1 MKRRLLSAI
10 VLALGLWLIYSQALG
25 TFVGD
30 LGILAVYIAG
40 LYLLYLLFPPK
51 AEQ

>member
-1 MKRRLLSAI
+1 M
-10 VLALGLWLIYSQALG
+10 ALGLWLLYSQALG
-25 TFVGD
+25 TFVRD